1 MVSQAVTPPADW
13 QVRNR
18 TQVPGETRACIPNSH
33 CANRNHSYGDNYWKA
48 TANSAGTEVQ
58 FSFNLSRDGQY
69 KISLW
74 WPKVSGACRAT
85 EISAVLQKAGGPAMA
100 NAVFDQSRN
109 NGKWNDVHTFTVP
122 QTGAQGTLRIK
133 RNSTQV
139 GQILADAVRVLKV
152 A

>member
-1 MVSQAVTPPADW
+1 
-13 QVRNR
+13 
-18 TQVPGETRACIPNSH
+18 
-33 CANRNHSYGDNYWKA
+33 
-48 TANSAGTEVQ
+48 
-58 FSFNLSRDGQY
+58 
-69 KISLW
+69 
-74 WPKVSGACRAT
+74 
-85 EISAVLQKAGGPAMA
+85 MA